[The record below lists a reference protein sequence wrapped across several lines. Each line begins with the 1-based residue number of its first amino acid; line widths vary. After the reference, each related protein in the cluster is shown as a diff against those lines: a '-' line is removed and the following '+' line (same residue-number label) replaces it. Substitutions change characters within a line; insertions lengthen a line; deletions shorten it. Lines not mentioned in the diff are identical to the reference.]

1 MKPIQSLEGNVDCK
15 ITCMLLLDTVDKSG
29 KCYRSKSMAINNEIN
44 RKKILR
50 GKKGDYVSIC
60 MRQFFG
66 EKKRE
71 KDYDCKGNKSF
82 KWYRESKEV

>member
-66 EKKRE
+66 KKKKKKRLRLQGE
-71 KDYDCKGNKSF
+71 Q
-82 KWYRESKEV
+82 VV